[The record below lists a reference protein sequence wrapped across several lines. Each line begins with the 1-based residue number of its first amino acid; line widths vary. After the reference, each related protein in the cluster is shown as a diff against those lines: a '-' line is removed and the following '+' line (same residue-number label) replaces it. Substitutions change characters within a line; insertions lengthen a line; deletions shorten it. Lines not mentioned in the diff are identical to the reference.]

1 MNYANAL
8 AAAQTTPATRPI
20 KAPTKSI
27 LVNKAA
33 NDAAANQSHHKGT
46 ATASR
51 FETLANILLSGFSA
65 AIIATSLMTLSA
77 GSLAS
82 ANVGQSDSIEAIE
95 FSELSN
101 IVRPSQSGEVFIN
114 VNEEPRFKRREKAL
128 SGWAVSIDNDI
139 LVPSSRDQDYTYGSS
154 ISVAGKSTRDY
165 FLSLDRPLS
174 WLNQSIGISAK
185 NRTPTSHG
193 YEVGLYG
200 FTPEDTSGTSRS
212 NDDRPYASIVYWSSS
227 QELATASP
235 NRIWRSTLTVGI
247 MGLDIVGDLQN
258 EVHRIT
264 DSDRANGWDKQ
275 ISDGGELTAR
285 YSIAKQIR
293 WDLNNP
299 NIELKTSTQASLG
312 YLTEVSW
319 GASLRM
325 GKIASRW
332 QSYNPELTAYGEQSN
347 QSVDDQL
354 VVERYFLL
362 GAAIKA
368 RSYNAFLQGQFRD
381 NDFDYSAS
389 ELNHA
394 IFEAWAG
401 YSHSFRQGYRV
412 SYLLRAHSSEVKR
425 GRGDRNLIW
434 GGLTLSKAY

>member
-1 MNYANAL
+1 MNYASAL
-8 AAAQTTPATRPI
+8 PTILTTPAPQR
-20 KAPTKSI
+20 TKT
-27 LVNKAA
+27 AA
-33 NDAAANQSHHKGT
+33 KFSAAGDQNHRK
-46 ATASR
+46 ATAIASS

-82 ANVGQSDSIEAIE
+82 VNVGQNDSIESIE

-101 IVRPSQSGEVFIN
+101 IVRPSQSEEDFIN
-114 VNEEPRFKRREKAL
+114 EETSFHRREKAL
-128 SGWAVSIDNDI
+128 SGWAISIDNDI

-154 ISVAGKSTRDY
+154 VSVAGKSTRDY

-200 FTPEDTSGTSRS
+200 FTPEDTSGTTNP

-227 QELATASP
+227 QELATTSP
-235 NRIWRSTLTVGI
+235 NSIWRSTLTVGI
-247 MGLDIVGDLQN
+247 LGLDIVGDLQN

-264 DSDRANGWDKQ
+264 DSDRANGWDRQ

-285 YSIAKQIR
+285 YSIAKQTR

-381 NDFDYSAS
+381 NDFDYSAD

-401 YSHSFRQGYRV
+401 YTHSFRQGYRV
-412 SYLLRAHSSEVKR
+412 SYLLRAHSSEVKH
-425 GRGDRNLIW
+425 GRGDRNVIW

>member
-1 MNYANAL
+1 
-8 AAAQTTPATRPI
+8 
-20 KAPTKSI
+20 
-27 LVNKAA
+27 
-33 NDAAANQSHHKGT
+33 
-46 ATASR
+46 
-51 FETLANILLSGFSA
+51 
-65 AIIATSLMTLSA
+65 
-77 GSLAS
+77 
-82 ANVGQSDSIEAIE
+82 
-95 FSELSN
+95 
-101 IVRPSQSGEVFIN
+101 
-114 VNEEPRFKRREKAL
+114 
-128 SGWAVSIDNDI
+128 
-139 LVPSSRDQDYTYGSS
+139 
-154 ISVAGKSTRDY
+154 
-165 FLSLDRPLS
+165 
-174 WLNQSIGISAK
+174 
-185 NRTPTSHG
+185 
-193 YEVGLYG
+193 
-200 FTPEDTSGTSRS
+200 
-212 NDDRPYASIVYWSSS
+212 
-227 QELATASP
+227 
-235 NRIWRSTLTVGI
+235 VGI
-247 MGLDIVGDLQN
+247 LGLDIVGDLQN

-264 DSDRANGWDKQ
+264 DSDRANGWGKQ

-285 YSIAKQIR
+285 YSIAKQTR

-412 SYLLRAHSSEVKR
+412 S
-425 GRGDRNLIW
+425 
-434 GGLTLSKAY
+434 